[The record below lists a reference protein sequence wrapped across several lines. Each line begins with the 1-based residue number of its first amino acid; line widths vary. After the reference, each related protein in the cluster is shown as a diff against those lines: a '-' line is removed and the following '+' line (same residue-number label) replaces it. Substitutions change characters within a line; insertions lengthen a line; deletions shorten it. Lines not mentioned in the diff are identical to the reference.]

1 MLQEELVSRSP
12 FRILDKT
19 IHGGLGT
26 GNLGVIAS
34 RKGVGKTACLVHLA
48 TDRLLQKKHVVHV
61 SYASR
66 TDHIVSWYEDI
77 FQEIARNRKLDNAMQ
92 VHDEIIRNR
101 VLMNFNQE
109 GTSVTAVL
117 KSVGTLMSEGSF
129 DAEVLVVDGF
139 DFAMA
144 SAAELHP
151 FREFAAEHGVTVWF
165 SATVRR
171 EDPPADDRGVPQV
184 LLPYIDDIEVLVTLA
199 PAGQQVKL
207 NLIKDHDRFV
217 TEDLHLHLD
226 PKTLLIA
233 ED

>member
-1 MLQEELVSRSP
+1 MLQQELVSRSP
-12 FRILDKT
+12 FRILDNS
-19 IHGGLGT
+19 IHGGLGA

-48 TDRLLQKKHVVHV
+48 TDRLLQNKHVVHI

-77 FQEIARNRKLDNAMQ
+77 FQEISRKRNLENAMT
-92 VHDEIIRNR
+92 VHDEIVRNR

-109 GTSVTAVL
+109 GTSVAAVL

-129 DAEVLVVDGF
+129 NAEVLVVDGF
-139 DFAMA
+139 EFGKS
-144 SAAELHP
+144 SAAELHA
-151 FREFAAEHGVTVWF
+151 FREFAAEHGVSVWF

-171 EDPPADDRGVPQV
+171 EDPPADERGVPSV
-184 LLPYIDDIEVLVTLA
+184 LLPYIDDLDVLITLS
-199 PAGQQVKL
+199 PVDEQVKL